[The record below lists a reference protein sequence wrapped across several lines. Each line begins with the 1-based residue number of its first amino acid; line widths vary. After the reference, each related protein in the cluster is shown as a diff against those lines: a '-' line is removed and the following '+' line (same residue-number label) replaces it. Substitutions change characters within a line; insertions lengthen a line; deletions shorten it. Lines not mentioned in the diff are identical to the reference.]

1 MIEIEDLSFTYRGS
15 ARPTL
20 KGLDLRVKRGE
31 FLLLVGESGSGKTTL
46 AKILAGF
53 LGPGQGSMEGSVRVG
68 GDDPRRASGRPE
80 PVVGLVQQDP
90 ESQVVTLRVQDEVA
104 FGPENF
110 GLDREEVRA
119 RVDWALKSV
128 RADGLVDR
136 DVSTLSGGEI
146 QKVAIASILALRP
159 RILILDEPSSS
170 LDPRSAYQL
179 AEILGALNS
188 GGITVIVVE
197 HHYAWIVSKVR
208 RVLRLSE
215 GALAPVDSGSAG
227 EGPRLPGPAPGVP
240 GGAVTTLSMRN
251 VSFEYDGVS
260 ALRGVSFDLHRGEVL
275 GLMGDNGSG
284 KSTMLLVVMGFL
296 APSRGSITL
305 GGRPLTMTSRLSET
319 VGVVFQNPNHQIL
332 ESTVRK
338 ELLFGP
344 RNFGMDPEERERKV
358 GEMLAELG
366 LSRYQEESP
375 HRLSLGE
382 KRRLNVGSVAI
393 YDPAIYLLDE
403 PFIGQD
409 SINTSRIME
418 LIRDRVGRG
427 SSCIIATHH
436 PDFVLENCDR
446 VAFLR
451 DGSVSHLGH
460 PLEVFADLQEEG
472 QDWYLPSR
480 WDDVNAGN
488 VS

>member
-1 MIEIEDLSFTYRGS
+1 LIEISGLSFTYRGGTG
-15 ARPTL
+15 PTL
-20 KGLDLRVKRGE
+20 RGLNLRVERGE
-31 FLLLVGESGSGKTTL
+31 FLLLVGDSGSGKTTL

-53 LGPGQGSMEGSVRVG
+53 LGSGQGSMEGTVRVG
-68 GDDPRRASGRPE
+68 GDDPQRGSSAPE
-80 PVVGLVQQDP
+80 PAVGLVQQDP
-90 ESQVVTLRVQDEVA
+90 ESQVVTLRVEDEVA

-110 GLDREEVRA
+110 GLDREEIRA
-119 RVDWALKSV
+119 RVRWALGSV
-128 RADGLVDR
+128 RADGLIDR
-136 DVSTLSGGEI
+136 EVSTLSGGEV

-188 GGITVIVVE
+188 GGVTVIVVE
-197 HHYAWIVSKVR
+197 HHYAWIMPKVQ

-215 GALAPVDSGSAG
+215 GALAPLDSGVRGKRPPLPKAAPRVQVGAG
-227 EGPRLPGPAPGVP
+227 
-240 GGAVTTLSMRN
+240 TSLSMRN
-251 VSFEYDGVS
+251 VSFEYDAVS
-260 ALRGVSFDLHRGEVL
+260 ALRGVSLDLQRGEIL

-284 KSTMLLVVMGFL
+284 KSTMLLVIMGFL
-296 APSRGSITL
+296 SPSQGSITL
-305 GGRPLTMTSRLSET
+305 NGRPLMMTSRISER
-319 VGVVFQNPNHQIL
+319 VGIVFQNPNHQIL

-344 RNFGMDPEERERKV
+344 RNFGMDPRESERRAQ
-358 GEMLAELG
+358 GMLEELG
-366 LSRYQEESP
+366 LSRYREDNP

-409 SINTSRIME
+409 DGNTSRIMG
-418 LIRDRVGRG
+418 LIQDRVGRG
-427 SSCIIATHH
+427 SSCVIATHH
-436 PDFVLENCDR
+436 PDFVWEHCDR

-451 DGSVSHLGH
+451 DGSISHLGH
-460 PLEVFADLQEEG
+460 PLDVFTGLEEEG
-472 QDWYLPSR
+472 QKWYLPSA
-480 WDDVNAGN
+480 WDDVNASI